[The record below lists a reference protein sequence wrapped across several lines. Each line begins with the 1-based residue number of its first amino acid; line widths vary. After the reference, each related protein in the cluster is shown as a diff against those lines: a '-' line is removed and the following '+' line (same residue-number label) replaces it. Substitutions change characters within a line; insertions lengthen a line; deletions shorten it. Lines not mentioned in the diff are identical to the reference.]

1 MTDMKAFPLKQC
13 SIYKVLQNPTILVYF
28 AAGSFDMELIGL
40 VLTPNLVYYLM
51 LGFLTGQ

>member
-1 MTDMKAFPLKQC
+1 MTDMKAFPSKQC